1 MQPSV
6 ITGLGIVTALGD
18 GLSENLAAAKAGTVG
33 IAPFDPEWGRGAPP
47 AACAAQILDDRWE
60 PDLGERGA
68 AMDRGTRLGLSA
80 MEQALNHAGLSTAGL
95 DGVGIVAGA
104 AGPSSALYSA
114 LAPRMR
120 DESWRT
126 ASRGSQAP
134 NLCGHALAG
143 LAGLRFGATGPNA
156 GISAA
161 CASGSLAIA
170 MADDMVR
177 LGRAQIVLAG
187 AADSFLTELAL
198 GSFAK
203 AGAISTESD
212 PLSACL
218 PFDRRRGGLV
228 FGEGAAFVVVE
239 DRAHAERRGAP
250 VVAEILGSASANDGR
265 HMWAPDPDRWAMTI
279 AAALRR
285 AEVAPNEIA
294 LVSAHAPG
302 TVFGDLAESSALR
315 MVLESEAGHIPVT
328 STKGMHGHA
337 MGASPS
343 IEIVLSIAAMQERR
357 ALPTVG
363 CGDQDPDID
372 LRVTS
377 GGEPIHGDVLLK
389 TAFGFMGTHTV
400 LAFRVPPAP

>member
-6 ITGLGIVTALGD
+6 ITGLGVVSALGC
-18 GLSENLAAAKAGTVG
+18 GVSENVAAARAGTVG

-47 AACAAQILDDRWE
+47 AACAAQILDSRWE
-60 PDLGERGA
+60 PELGERGA
-68 AMDRGTRLGLSA
+68 TMDRGTRLGLAA
-80 MEQALNHAGLSTAGL
+80 MEEALTQSGIGTTAL

-104 AGPSSALYSA
+104 AGPSSALYSE
-114 LAPRMR
+114 LATTIHE
-120 DESWRT
+120 ESWRT

-156 GISAA
+156 GVSAA

-177 LGRAQIVLAG
+177 LGRAQVVLAG

-239 DRAHAERRGAP
+239 DRGHAERRGAT
-250 VVAEILGSASANDGR
+250 VLAEILGSASANDGR
-265 HMWAPDPDRWAMTI
+265 HMWAPDPDRWALTI
-279 AAALRR
+279 AAALQRSR
-285 AEVAPNEIA
+285 LAPREIA

-302 TVFGDLAESSALR
+302 TAFGDLAESSALGQ
-315 MVLESEAGHIPVT
+315 VLGSEAGRIPVT

-343 IEIVLSIAAMQERR
+343 IEIVLSIAAMHGRR

-363 CGDQDPDID
+363 CDDQDPDID

-377 GGEPIHGDVLLK
+377 GGEAIHGDVLLK